1 MPSKKQNVMNLMA
14 QIQNLS
20 AEEQA
25 MFTNMASRLA
35 ANATDEQKFTNVTK
49 AMQAAGWNPIK
60 RAYAGVSTAISNK
73 KETTKGINSRTT
85 ARFARLFGMTGTA
98 EFIDRW
104 LTSAKPAK
112 LKAAKEKKEKVEKD
126 VSKDRTSTAR
136 ADTGSRNTGTIL
148 GIKKQLNYVSITV
161 DNISDDIT
169 DIKALLMPRKI
180 VVRGKRYTGEWGENR
195 DEDRGKIEFAQYNP
209 LAPEG
214 SKFLKLKKKMIR
226 NSEGRDL
233 YTMGNPSSTPINKG
247 FEEDAMK
254 KAAMATA
261 ILALKIEKKDKAKA
275 ELRNKYSY
283 KGDAEENYENDSPLE
298 RIDKRLSNIEKILG
312 DGTKKEKKNGWLG
325 MIIGLLGGLWLK
337 VKGFLSPIW
346 SIVKFTWKL
355 AKPILSAVWS
365 VMKKAWTVIRAVGQG
380 LAKLL
385 GRWFPNLTIPG
396 LTTVAAAGAAAAVVA
411 GEAYVLDKSMKQT
424 ADKSIDKITAD
435 VTTNQKREGFKPE
448 ESYEAY
454 KQSIDTA
461 LSSPMNATQERQD
474 YIRQQLT
481 SSEGL
486 SDLER
491 RMAAR
496 YFAEKDGNAG
506 GGSGPKTRGGA
517 RGSST
522 AIPAEAMDT
531 DTYDTNYA
539 PKPTGSLKAV
549 NYEDRLKSLAEIIA
563 SGESRGDYNVFNKG
577 TVGKN
582 KGKIARE
589 DLSKMSV
596 AEYLRRGNLGDDDP
610 NKMFAVGKYQIIPKT
625 MMGIIKALGMDPNK
639 TYLTPETQDKM
650 FRYLVESKPDV
661 RKYLEGKSSD
671 QNAALLALAKE
682 WASVG
687 VPVDTYRDG
696 KLIKAGDSYY
706 SGVGGNKAHTS
717 PQSIISALT
726 PVPGVNGN
734 MVDQETRSLMA
745 SNSPLSAVTVVG
757 SPTTVNN
764 TNISQTGPKRK
775 IDRADV
781 LSNDNAL
788 VRNVMR
794 DSVHPVN
801 VG

>member
-60 RAYAGVSTAISNK
+60 RAYAGVSTAARNK
-73 KETTKGINSRTT
+73 METTKGINSRLSART
-85 ARFARLFGMTGTA
+85 ARFFGMTGTA

-104 LTSAKPAK
+104 LTSAKPMK

-136 ADTGSRNTGTIL
+136 ADTGSSRNTGTIL

-195 DEDRGKIEFAQYNP
+195 DEDRGKVEFAQYNP

-226 NSEGRDL
+226 NSEGRNL
-233 YTMGNPSSTPINKG
+233 YTMGGPSSTPINKG

-325 MIIGLLGGLWLK
+325 MIVGLLGGLWLK

-346 SIVKFTWKL
+346 SIVKFTWNL

-380 LAKLL
+380 LARLL

-461 LSSPMNATQERQD
+461 LSSPMNTTQERQD

-496 YFAEKDGNAG
+496 YFAEKDGNVG
-506 GGSGPKTRGGA
+506 GSSGPKTRGGA

-522 AIPAEAMDT
+522 AIPAEVLTDS
-531 DTYDTNYA
+531 DTYDTNYTPA
-539 PKPTGSLKAV
+539 PKPTGSLRV
-549 NYEDRLKSLAEIIA
+549 NDPNSTQSLLAQIAKGEGTSDEAARAKGLA
-563 SGESRGDYNVFNKG
+563 SGYDVTLGYGAYNKP
-577 TVGKN
+577 TDKP
-582 KGKIARE
+582 
-589 DLSKMSV
+589 LSKMTLDEV
-596 AEYLRRGNLGDDDP
+596 YKLQTEILRNP
-610 NKMFAVGKYQIIPKT
+610 NNKLDSSAVGKYQI
-625 MMGIIKALGMDPNK
+625 
-639 TYLTPETQDKM
+639 
-650 FRYLVESKPDV
+650 V
-661 RKYLEGKSSD
+661 RKTLFGEDGKSGLF
-671 QNAALLALAKE
+671 AALNLKRTDIFSPELQDRLGEKLLEWRGLNKLRNGKMSSVEFQAGLAKE
-682 WASVG
+682 WASIADPTTGKSAYGQHVG
-687 VPVDTYRDG
+687 TNTADIRP
-696 KLIKAGDSYY
+696 LIASLGSR
-706 SGVGGNKAHTS
+706 
-717 PQSIISALT
+717 
-726 PVPGVNGN
+726 
-734 MVDQETRSLMA
+734 VDQESRTLME

-757 SPTTVNN
+757 GTTVNQ
-764 TNISQTGPKRK
+764 TSISQTGPKRK